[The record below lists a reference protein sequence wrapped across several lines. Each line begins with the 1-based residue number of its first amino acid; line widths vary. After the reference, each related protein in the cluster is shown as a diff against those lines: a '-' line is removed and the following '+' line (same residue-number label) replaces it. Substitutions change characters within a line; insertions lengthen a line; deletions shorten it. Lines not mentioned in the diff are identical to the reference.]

1 VKRRY
6 SAIIC
11 EVDCYD
17 DILYTLEDPEQFIKS
32 NPSLFKNKVFIH
44 RLPIGSKDFNSKK
57 SIYDQETSQK
67 CNVWLKQYRDLL

>member
-1 VKRRY
+1 MKRRY

-32 NPSLFKNKVFIH
+32 NPSLFKNKVFILDYQLVQKILIQKNLSMIK
-44 RLPIGSKDFNSKK
+44 RLRRNAMFG
-57 SIYDQETSQK
+57 
-67 CNVWLKQYRDLL
+67 